1 MNLNVDLILKIA
13 GIGFVIAIAEQLLSK
28 AGKDEYS
35 ILLTFMGFVIVLSV
49 IIPEVASLFDLLR
62 STFGV

>member
-1 MNLNVDLILKIA
+1 MDLNVDLILKIA
-13 GIGFVIAIAEQLLSK
+13 GIGFVIAIAEQLLAK

-35 ILLTFMGFVIVLSV
+35 ILLTFTGVVIVLSV

-62 STFGV
+62 STFNI